1 MVMAAHWGMTMGRA
15 SFMPIEVDRLRL
27 VQILSPAFPIGAFA
41 HSQGLEAAIA
51 QGQVTDE
58 ADLRDWIEAVI
69 LHGSG
74 RMDAIF
80 LMAAR
85 AEGADLPAL
94 ADLARAYMPSPGRER
109 EAMELGRAFGTQM
122 AAITGQEPPQLPL
135 PLAVGLASRG
145 LAVGDAEV
153 LALWLQGLAAQ
164 LVSVA
169 VRFVPLGQSAGQ
181 RVLAGLGPLIIGAA
195 ADYALLGPDDLG
207 SCTVGADIASM
218 VQETLEVRIF
228 RS

>member
-1 MVMAAHWGMTMGRA
+1 MAMAARWAMI
-15 SFMPIEVDRLRL
+15 MPIEADRLRL
-27 VQILSPAFPIGAFA
+27 TQLLSPAFPIGAFA

-51 QGQVTDE
+51 ARQVTDE
-58 ADLRDWIEAVI
+58 SSLRDWVEAVI

-80 LMAAR
+80 LIAAR
-85 AEGADLPAL
+85 APGADLPAL
-94 ADLARAYMPSPGRER
+94 ADLARAYMPSQGRAR
-109 EAMELGRAFGTQM
+109 EADELGRAFGTQI
-122 AAITGQEPPQLPL
+122 AAITGEEPPLLPL
-135 PLAVGLASRG
+135 PLAAGVATRKLAI
-145 LAVGDAEV
+145 GDAEV

-164 LVSVA
+164 LISVA

-181 RVLAGLGPLIIGAA
+181 RVLAGLGPLIVRAA
-195 ADYALLGPDDLG
+195 ADYARLGPDDLG
-207 SCTVGADIASM
+207 SCTLGADIASM

>member
-1 MVMAAHWGMTMGRA
+1 MAMAAHWGMTMGRA

-51 QGQVTDE
+51 QRQVTDE

-85 AEGADLPAL
+85 AGGADLPAL
-94 ADLARAYMPSPGRER
+94 ADLARAYMPGPGRER

-122 AAITGQEPPQLPL
+122 AAITGQEPPLLPL
-135 PLAVGLASRG
+135 PLAVGLATRG

-181 RVLAGLGPLIIGAA
+181 RVLAGLGPLIVGAA